1 MNDMRGLDQSE
12 QFESFCVGFDVAL
25 YRDTPRKEK
34 GDFDAFIDSAIADGL
49 DGWDRRDL
57 ASHRDFL
64 TRVLE
69 RPDSAAVM
77 SQLWKETRPRYVF
90 FSGPDAPA
98 DKPAI
103 IQIFT
108 RVLGAMEQKLA

>member
-1 MNDMRGLDQSE
+1 MRDIRRPE
-12 QFESFCVGFDVAL
+12 QFDSFCVGFDVAL
-25 YRDTPRKEK
+25 YRDAPRKRK
-34 GDFDAFIDSAIADGL
+34 GDFDAFIDGAIAYGL

-57 ASHRDFL
+57 TILRDFL
-64 TRVLE
+64 TSVLE
-69 RPDSAAVM
+69 GPDSAAM
-77 SQLWKETRPRYVF
+77 MNQLWKMTRPRYAF

-108 RVLGAMEQKLA
+108 RVLRAIEPKLT

>member
-1 MNDMRGLDQSE
+1 MRPLDRPE

-25 YRDTPRKEK
+25 YRDTPQGKS
-34 GDFDAFIDSAIADGL
+34 DFDAFIDGAIAYGL

-57 ASHRDFL
+57 TILRDFL
-64 TRVLE
+64 TSVME
-69 RPDSAAVM
+69 GPDSAAMM
-77 SQLWKETRPRYVF
+77 SQLWKMTRPRYAF

-108 RVLGAMEQKLA
+108 RVLKAIESKLT